1 MGELLKVEFN
11 PSARIKQA
19 SEDPILR
26 AFHENVVLGYPV
38 TGEEKIIDNIDSY
51 SKEGML
57 SELMGWHHISESGA
71 ITVFDLARQ
80 SVIQDN
86 DVRIDK

>member
-11 PSARIKQA
+11 PSARIQQA
-19 SEDPILR
+19 SKDPILR
-26 AFHENVVLGYPV
+26 AFHEYVVLGYPI
-38 TGEEKIIDNIDSY
+38 TDDKKIIDNIGAY

-71 ITVFDLARQ
+71 ITAFDIARQ

-86 DVRIDK
+86 DVRIEK